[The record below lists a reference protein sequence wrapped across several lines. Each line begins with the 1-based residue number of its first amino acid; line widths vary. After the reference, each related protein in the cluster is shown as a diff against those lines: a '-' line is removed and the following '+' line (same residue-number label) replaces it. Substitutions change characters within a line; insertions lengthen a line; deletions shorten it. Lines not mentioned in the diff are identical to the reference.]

1 MAQCPETDPVHYR
14 CSNCMTSGHAA
25 WDRDCPVFIEHRRR
39 LLARQPDSTY
49 RFFPTADPSTWEQTQ
64 AVPPALSDRGRHR
77 GHTLCK
83 RMNLTATKTT
93 TMMATGKYR
102 ATKVKARNANQLC
115 INPPSLSLPRTTRS
129 PAPRGPAWSYDQF
142 SGSPL
147 SSLPNMPERP
157 NRPTRLRIWQQ
168 NLNKSLDAQ
177 LDLLHAA
184 NPDNYDLLLLQ
195 EPYLDHLN
203 LTRANH
209 HWTVVYPSRHHDDDT
224 RSRSVILVSRK
235 ISTGAWVPISIPSPD
250 LTAITILTNSDP
262 VHIFNAYIEE
272 TRTALH
278 ALSRATQRLTPDV
291 QEGRV
296 IWAGD
301 FNRHHPSGT
310 RNPTTP
316 LYIREPRQGS
326 GAA

>member
-1 MAQCPETDPVHYR
+1 MHQ
-14 CSNCMTSGHAA
+14 
-25 WDRDCPVFIEHRRR
+25 
-39 LLARQPDSTY
+39 STLP
-49 RFFPTADPSTWEQTQ
+49 FTA
-64 AVPPALSDRGRHR
+64 
-77 GHTLCK
+77 
-83 RMNLTATKTT
+83 
-93 TMMATGKYR
+93 
-102 ATKVKARNANQLC
+102 
-115 INPPSLSLPRTTRS
+115 RTTRS

-157 NRPTRLRIWQQ
+157 NRPMHLRIWQQ

-224 RSRSVILVSRK
+224 RSRSVILVSCK

-262 VHIFNAYIEE
+262 VHIFNAYIEGDKD
-272 TRTALH
+272 RALH

-301 FNRHHPSGT
+301 FNR
-310 RNPTTP
+310 TTP
-316 LYIREPRQGS
+316 LWDAESNNHLFTSENLDRAQVLLNMVAEYGLEMVLPQGIPTLEAVRTKNLTRPDNVFCSDSITNAIISCSTAPELRPTKTDHMPIHTTIDLTIEAQQNSPNATSETWTGTNSKPLWQRTRGPPHS
-326 GAA
+326 GDHHD